1 MKKEEGIGIRII
13 RLIVIAVLVV
23 MLIGLFIVHRQQSA
37 VRREALQKRSE
48 ELGEEEKTR
57 MLLEQDRS
65 SLYHTMIGE
74 MKIRDLVLWGDGSVE
89 GSDGGS
95 FSETLTGVL
104 YSRMADT
111 VTSLFPNALEYEEE
125 AILEENAETDSTAES
140 ADSGEQAKEV
150 EGPRFSY
157 EVHDMGIVNEG
168 MREIFARA
176 GVGSVK
182 TKAWTRIPESR
193 EPAEVELVDDEW
205 RTLYFAAQTPPRFG
219 SVEIADI
226 KGGLSGNGAYDDL
239 HPRFEFTR
247 SEEGEARTVQSG
259 TPVYFESMSR
269 YRDCVPVLFF
279 DGETVSDAEEF
290 VENVHALVADEP
302 ADDAAQEGASGD
314 GTAEEAAEM
323 ETAKAA
329 ETETAEA
336 AGTGVTADME
346 YAAETEPGSENTEKL
361 PYVVICTT
369 QEGSQLDEILK
380 ENFGERYIRN
390 DNVPE
395 DMTQDDYDALAANVM
410 ECLDAQGYFRAV
422 VQAQRNAENALQE
435 LH

>member
-23 MLIGLFIVHRQQSA
+23 MLIGLFIVHRQQAA

-74 MKIRDLVLWGDGSVE
+74 MEIRDLVLWGDGSVE
-89 GSDGGS
+89 GSDSGS
-95 FSETLTGVL
+95 FSGTLTDVL

-125 AILEENAETDSTAES
+125 AMQEENAETDSTA
-140 ADSGEQAKEV
+140 DSPDSDAQVQKA
-150 EGPRFSY
+150 EGPVFSY

-176 GVGSVK
+176 GVGSVM
-182 TKAWTRIPESR
+182 TKAWTRIPENR
-193 EPAEVELVDDEW
+193 EPADVELVDDEW

-219 SVEIADI
+219 NVEIAGI
-226 KGGLSGNGAYDDL
+226 AGGLSGNGAYDDL

-247 SEEGEARTVQSG
+247 NEEGEARTVQSG

-269 YRDCVPVLFF
+269 LRSCVPVLFF
-279 DGETVSDAEEF
+279 DEETVSDAEEF
-290 VENVHALVADEP
+290 VENVRILVGDE
-302 ADDAAQEGASGD
+302 AAQEDASGD
-314 GTAEEAAEM
+314 GTAEEAA
-323 ETAKAA
+323 AA
-329 ETETAEA
+329 QTETADA

-346 YAAETEPGSENTEKL
+346 YAAETEPGSEDIEKL

-369 QEGSQLDEILK
+369 QEDSQLDEILK
-380 ENFGERYIRN
+380 ENFGEHYIRN
-390 DNVPE
+390 DTASE

-410 ECLDAQGYFRAV
+410 ECLDAQGYFRTV